1 MLKPGKLPNHILA
14 DLLTQTNS
22 RRKDPRLLIG
32 PGIGEDAAHIDF
44 GPNTLIAKTDP
55 ITFATQ
61 DIGWYAVNVNANDI
75 AVTGGTPKWFLATLL
90 MPAGSTETQIRDI
103 FNQLQAAAED
113 ISVTLAGGHT
123 EITLAV
129 SQPVI
134 CGFMLGEATA
144 GRTFSASGTK
154 TGDSIILTKGI
165 AIEGTAILAREA
177 RDQLLAADVSPL
189 TADNAA
195 RLLTNPGI
203 SVLPDARALANVGG
217 LHAMHDITEGGIATA
232 AAELSYVANLDIQ
245 LRYDQVTV
253 LPETAEICTA
263 LKLNPWGLISSGALL
278 AAVDP
283 DHAENALHVLADAGV
298 NATIIG
304 TARAPSSPHG
314 PTVAVVDDQ
323 GNTSPAESF
332 ERDELARYFDT
343 AVT

>member
-14 DLLTQTNS
+14 DLLIETNS
-22 RRKDPRLLIG
+22 RHNDPRLLIG

-44 GPNTLIAKTDP
+44 GPSTLIAKTDP
-55 ITFATQ
+55 ITFATR

-75 AVTGGTPKWFLATLL
+75 AVAGGTPKWFLATLL
-90 MPAGSTETQIRDI
+90 MPAGSTESQIRDI

-123 EITLAV
+123 EITHAV

-144 GRTFSASGTK
+144 GRTFSASGAK
-154 TGDSIILTKGI
+154 PGDSIILTKGI

-177 RDQLLAADVSPL
+177 RDQLLAEGVSPQ

-203 SVLPDARALANVGG
+203 SVLPDARALANVCG

-232 AAELSYVANLDIQ
+232 AAELACAANLDIQ
-245 LRYDQVTV
+245 LRYDRVTV
-253 LPETAEICTA
+253 LPETAEICAA
-263 LKLNPWGLISSGALL
+263 LQLNPWGLISSGALL

-283 DHAENALHVLADAGV
+283 DQAENALRVLADAGV

-304 TARAPSSPHG
+304 TTCAPSSPHG
-314 PTVAVVDDQ
+314 PTVAVVDDR
-323 GNTSPAESF
+323 GNISPVEIF
-332 ERDELARYFDT
+332 ERDEMARYFDT